1 MAAIGLEI
9 FFGPMTGAAFGRTEY
24 VRPTGLKTDLE
35 LKRLFSPGALRLSNV
50 RRSCGVRKPDIKA
63 VQARHRNVGPPVRN
77 ASAQL

>member
-35 LKRLFSPGALRLSNV
+35 LKRLFQPRCLEAIQCSAELWSPKTGHK
-50 RRSCGVRKPDIKA
+50 SCAGTTQKRPSS
-63 VQARHRNVGPPVRN
+63 G
-77 ASAQL
+77 S